1 MNCVRTILLALLL
14 PISLALASQS
24 RDGERILSYGSTIS
38 VSEDATVT
46 VKEVIQVRSQGV
58 AIKRG
63 IYRDFPTRYKDYS
76 GHNYVVGFTVL
87 EVMRDG
93 STEAFHTEQVS
104 NGVRVY
110 VGSSDVRLSPGV
122 YTYTILYRTTR
133 QVGFFAGFD
142 ELYWNVTGNG
152 WAFPID
158 RATAIVS
165 LPAGANASVR
175 TAEAYT
181 GPEGAQEKDYTS
193 GRDALG
199 NVTFATTQPLAP
211 SHGLT
216 IVVSWPKGFVQPP
229 TEMEE
234 VGAFLDDNI
243 ATLLSAAG
251 LLVVLLYYVIVW
263 ARVGVDPQGGTII
276 PRFEPPWKLSP
287 AAVRYISRMGY
298 DNNVFAATVIN
309 LAVHGYLRISDE
321 GGTHVLTRVGTDLD
335 KLAPYERTVAT
346 TLFSGRER
354 LVLKSENHRIMS
366 DAIKALKASL
376 KRNYETVYF
385 ITNIRSFIPGL
396 VLSAVVFVLPLF
408 WLTSPPEAIFATVWL
423 SIWSVAVAALFVRV
437 VTAWRPILAG
447 GERKFGAIGGA
458 VGITLFATPF
468 VLGEFVGVYFLW
480 ASTSATVIFSAGV
493 LAFINYLYYR
503 LLKAPTRAGRKLLD
517 GIEGFKMYLSIAE
530 KERLNILNPPEQT
543 PELFERYLPYA
554 LALGVEQKWSEQFSD
569 VLARAKLGGREY
581 SPVWYAGSA
590 FTAANLAGFTTSVG
604 STLSSAISSS
614 SVAPGSSSGGGGGGS
629 SGGGGGGGGGGGW

>member
-1 MNCVRTILLALLL
+1 MFLLLLLL
-14 PISLALASQS
+14 PYGTITAQGG
-24 RDGERILSYGSTIS
+24 RGERILSYESTIS
-38 VSEDATVT
+38 ISEDATIT
-46 VKEVIQVRSQGV
+46 VKEVIQVRSEGV
-58 AIKRG
+58 SIRRG
-63 IYRDFPTRYKDYS
+63 IYRDFPTRYKDHS
-76 GHNYVVGFTVL
+76 GHNYVVGFDVL
-87 EVMRDG
+87 EVLRDG
-93 STEAFHTEQVS
+93 ATEPFHTEQVS

-110 VGSSDVRLSPGV
+110 VGSSDVLLRPGI
-122 YTYTILYRTTR
+122 YTYAIAYRTTR
-133 QVGFFAGFD
+133 QIGFFTGFD

-165 LPAGANASVR
+165 LPGRANASVR
-175 TAEAYT
+175 TVEAYT
-181 GPEGAQEKDYTS
+181 GPQGAQEKDFTT
-193 GRDALG
+193 GRDARG
-199 NVTFATTQPLAP
+199 NITFATTRSLAP

-216 IVVSWPKGFVQPP
+216 IVVSWPKGYVQPP

-234 VGAFLDDNI
+234 LGAFLDDNI
-243 ATLLSAAG
+243 ATLLSAVG
-251 LLVVLLYYVIVW
+251 LFVVVLYYLIVW

-276 PRFEPPWKLSP
+276 PRFYPPWKLSP

-309 LAVHGYLRISDE
+309 LAVHGSLRISE
-321 GGTHVLTRVGTDLD
+321 ERGTHVLTRVGTDLS
-335 KLAPYERTVAT
+335 KLAPYERTVAA
-346 TLFSGRER
+346 TLFSSRER
-354 LVLKSENHRIMS
+354 LVLKNENHLIIS
-366 DAIKALKASL
+366 DAIKGLKASL

-396 VLSAVVFVLPLF
+396 VLSVVVFVLPLF
-408 WLTSPPEAIFATVWL
+408 WLTFPPEAIFATVWL
-423 SIWSVAVAALFVRV
+423 SMWSVAVAALLVRV

-447 GERKFGAIGGA
+447 GERKFAAMAGA

-480 ASTSATVIFSAGV
+480 ASTSATVIFSAGA

-530 KERLNILNPPEQT
+530 KERLNMLNPPEQT

-569 VLARAKLGGREY
+569 VLARAKLGGKEY
-581 SPVWYAGSA
+581 TPVWYAGSG
-590 FTAANLAGFTTSVG
+590 FAASNLAGFTTSIG
-604 STLSSAISSS
+604 SSLSSAISSS